1 MNELPRIAEYFRA
14 CYQVDFKAINIPDF
28 FGKQVANQLI
38 QQEGELLT
46 GKWQEVP
53 INSVWGKEMEQ
64 ILSVHSQEKALYACA
79 FFIKGR
85 MQQLGKSRR
94 IFAPL
99 YIYPMYLFK
108 ENEVYYVGI
117 EPENGIINPAFLTY
131 LKTIHPNIT
140 ISQNEF
146 SEALPKGYLQFDQ
159 LHQLETVLKNLIP
172 TLDITQLEKF
182 PEFPKYSNE
191 DTLKSLASTRKKN
204 QTQELISALGIG
216 LFDKP
221 SGSRGILNELSNLT
235 HTYSFSPVLEG
246 LFLEKESEVAK
257 VNPRKIFT
265 PVTLSDNQL
274 QIFHSVDKYQNTLV
288 IGPPGTGKSFTI
300 AALTA
305 DLISHGKSVL
315 IASKNDQAGKVITK
329 KIEQDFGLKNLVIK
343 TASDHFKNT
352 LQRRLENITHGL
364 SAQRISRKTVIDL
377 TDKVIKLTREEEK
390 LEHQIRTQAAIDIK
404 RGAFFANYKA
414 SMLQNIKKKIVEYK
428 VTNTRFQ
435 LWELLDQ
442 LKKITP
448 KKIKATR
455 SLLKKSTEYYLY
467 EAVAKDRRSLEKM
480 ITGLQMESGN
490 LMQQQFMKVDFKMI
504 LRALPAWVVNA
515 VDVHKSLPL
524 ISELF
529 DVVIID
535 EATQCDIASSIPL
548 LQRASR
554 AIIVG
559 DPKQL
564 RHLSFLSSAQQKKF
578 AQQYSVDYLPQKK
591 VDYRNAS
598 LLDLVSSSLQSQ
610 EQVHFLDEHYRSMPD
625 IIEFSNQQFYEN
637 RLKIMTANPISKKE
651 KAVFQHELT
660 GIRNE
665 KGQNPIEASAIL
677 TYIKTIIQKELTF
690 SKRLCQSI
698 GILSPFRAQV
708 TLLRSMISK
717 SITAQNIR
725 RHQLLIGTPHQFQGE
740 ERDLMFLSFA
750 VDKDTHPSTY
760 LYLNRA
766 DVFNVSITR
775 ARLAQHLFF
784 SVSLQ
789 ELPPNY
795 LLTQYL
801 QQTKPTRAFDT
812 VKEKEREE
820 DIFMKEVIR
829 TLKNWKIRE
838 IFPNYSIAGIEV
850 DLVVIYQN
858 KTFCID
864 LVGYP
869 GDFEDSWPINRI
881 KLMSRIGIHTFT
893 LPYTAW
899 YTDELQTKKA
909 LKKFLES

>member
-1 MNELPRIAEYFRA
+1 MNELQRIAAYFRA

-28 FGKQVANQLI
+28 FGKKVVHQLI
-38 QQEGELLT
+38 QPQGDLLT
-46 GKWQEVP
+46 GKWTEVP
-53 INSVWGKEMEQ
+53 VESVWAKEMEQ
-64 ILSVHSQEKALYACA
+64 LLAVHSQEKALYAGA
-79 FFIKGR
+79 FFLKGR
-85 MQQLGKSRR
+85 MKQLGKSRR

-99 YIYPMYLFK
+99 YIYPVNLLENNEIYYL
-108 ENEVYYVGI
+108 NL
-117 EPENGIINPAFLTY
+117 EPDNTIINPAFLTY
-131 LKTIHPNIT
+131 LKSLYPNIT

-146 SEALPKGYLQFDQ
+146 SEALPKGYLKFDEI
-159 LHQLETVLKNLIP
+159 HQLETALAKLIP
-172 TLDITQLEKF
+172 NLEIEALEHF
-182 PEFPKYSNE
+182 PEFPN
-191 DTLKSLASTRKKN
+191 DIDLKSLAESRKVFPP
-204 QTQELISALGIG
+204 QQLIAGLSIG

-221 SGSRGILNELSNLT
+221 SGSRGILNELSELSKAT
-235 HTYSFSPVLEG
+235 AFSPILKDF
-246 LFLEKESEVAK
+246 FLEKTPPPVIK
-257 VNPRKIFT
+257 KPRRIFT

-274 QIFHSVDKYQNTLV
+274 GVFHSVDKYQNNLV

-315 IASKNDQAGKVITK
+315 IASRNDQAGKVITQ
-329 KIEQDFGLKNLVIK
+329 KIEQDFGLKNMVIK
-343 TASDHFKNT
+343 TATGHFKNSLKT
-352 LQRRLENITHGL
+352 RLTNITHGL
-364 SAQRISRKTVIDL
+364 VVPRITLSTL
-377 TDKVIKLTREEEK
+377 NSLADKVSSLYQVEEDLEK
-390 LEHQIRTQAAIDIK
+390 QIRAQAKMDIK
-404 RGAFFANYKA
+404 RGAFFANFKA
-414 SMLQNIKKKIVEYK
+414 GFFQNIKKKVIEYK
-428 VTNTRFQ
+428 VNNTPAQ

-442 LKKITP
+442 LKKNTP

-455 SLLKKSTEYYLY
+455 TLIKKSTEFYLY
-467 EAVAKDRRSLEKM
+467 DAISKDRKTLEKM
-480 ITGLQMESGN
+480 ISGLEMESGN
-490 LMQQQFMKVDFKMI
+490 LMQEQFMEIDFRII

-524 ISELF
+524 IPELF

-548 LQRASR
+548 LQRAKK
-554 AIIVG
+554 AIVVG

-564 RHLSFLSSAQQKKF
+564 RHLSFLSGTQQKKF
-578 AQQYSVDYLPQKK
+578 ANQYTVNHLPQKK
-591 VDYRNAS
+591 IDYRNAS

-625 IIEFSNQQFYEN
+625 IIEFSNQHFYEN

-651 KAVFQHELT
+651 KAVFQHETT

-665 KGQNPIEASAIL
+665 KGQNLEEASAIL

-690 SKRLCQSI
+690 SKKMCQSI

-740 ERDLMFLSFA
+740 ERDLMFISFV

-760 LYLNRA
+760 LYLNRL
-766 DVFNVSITR
+766 DIFNVSITR

-784 SVSLQ
+784 SISPQ
-789 ELPPNY
+789 ELPANY

-801 QQTKPTRAFDT
+801 QATKKMMAIDHL
-812 VKEKEREE
+812 EENEE
-820 DIFMKEVIR
+820 DEFMKDVI
-829 TLKNWKIRE
+829 TVLKGWNIQK

-850 DLVVIYQN
+850 EIVVVYQE

-869 GDFEDSWPINRI
+869 GDFEDSWPVNRI
-881 KLMSRIGIHTFT
+881 KLMSRIGIQTFT

-899 YTDELQTKKA
+899 YTDKA
-909 LKKFLES
+909 KITDALFYFLNKAI